1 MPERT
6 KIIAAFLGRHGWDP
20 ALRKPLAGDGSF
32 RHYDRLIDGDRRAV
46 LMDAPPLQ
54 ENIRPFVAIAELLYI
69 SQHRLCF
76 RVAHHVVEQFGH
88 LNIGF
93 VARGGK

>member
-6 KIIAAFLGRHGWDP
+6 EIIAAFLDRHGWDP
-20 ALRKPLAGDGSF
+20 ALRKPLAGDASF

-54 ENIRPFVAIAELLYI
+54 EAALQASSPPAAAF
-69 SQHRLCF
+69 SH
-76 RVAHHVVEQFGH
+76 G
-88 LNIGF
+88 
-93 VARGGK
+93 